1 MKDHMMNRTLA
12 PLITALGIAV
22 SAPAS
27 AIIVGGVDF
36 GTLGANPGKTHLET
50 ATLAQTFVTG
60 NGQSASVYGY
70 ITTINGDN
78 TYCANGSGNCGLFYT
93 ATFNN
98 SQNFSP
104 SYVEFTSATVSVFFT
119 NTSPLNLFNQDSPT
133 NIATIQSFNGGNP
146 WVTLTGHANLG
157 GAADPTA
164 VLNGAGLLTGTTLSG
179 SGFGLFDVAGPGD
192 ASVISFLNANGISD
206 AMGGKADIALT
217 SSFNNF
223 FLNPF
228 DVAGGLTTGCA
239 NGTATAGAW
248 CYQGTTNLRGAT
260 AVPEPGMLGL
270 LAVGLLGMSA
280 TARRR
285 KA

>member
-1 MKDHMMNRTLA
+1 MKKTLA
-12 PLITALGIAV
+12 PLLTAIGIAV

-50 ATLAQTFVTG
+50 ATLAQTFVNG
-60 NGQSASVYGY
+60 NGQNASVYGY

-78 TYCANGSGNCGLFYT
+78 TYCADGSGKCGLFYT

-98 SQNFSP
+98 SQNFSS

-119 NTSPLNLFNQDSPT
+119 NNSPLNLLNQNSPT
-133 NIATIQSFNGGNP
+133 NIAIIQAFNGGNP
-146 WVTLTGHANLG
+146 WATLTGHGNLG
-157 GAADPTA
+157 GTADPAA
-164 VLNGAGLLTGTTLSG
+164 VLNGIGLFTGRTLSG
-179 SGFGLFDVAGPGD
+179 SGYGLFDVAGPGD
-192 ASVISFLNANGISD
+192 ASVIAFLNANGISD
-206 AMGGKADIALT
+206 AIGGKADIALT

-223 FLNPF
+223 VMNPY
-228 DVAGGLTTGCA
+228 DMIGGLTAGCS
-239 NGTATAGAW
+239 NGTAAAGAW
-248 CYQGTTNLRGAT
+248 CYQGTANLRGST
-260 AVPEPGMLGL
+260 VVPEPGMLGL
-270 LAVGLLGMSA
+270 MAAGLLGLSA

>member
-1 MKDHMMNRTLA
+1 MLA
-12 PLITALGIAV
+12 PLIAALGIVA

-50 ATLAQTFVTG
+50 ATLAQTFVNG
-60 NGQSASVYGY
+60 NGQNASVYGY

-98 SQNFSP
+98 SQNFSS

-146 WVTLTGHANLG
+146 WVTLTGHGNLG
-157 GAADPTA
+157 GVADPAA
-164 VLNGAGLLTGTTLSG
+164 VLNGVGLLTGRTLSG
-179 SGFGLFDVAGPGD
+179 SGSGLFDVAGPGD

-206 AMGGKADIALT
+206 AIGGKADIALT

-223 FLNPF
+223 VMNPY
-228 DVAGGLTTGCA
+228 DIIGGLTAGCS
-239 NGTATAGAW
+239 NGTAAAGAW
-248 CYQGTTNLRGAT
+248 CYQGTANLRGAT
-260 AVPEPGMLGL
+260 VVPEPGMLGL
-270 LAVGLLGMSA
+270 MAIGLLGFIA
-280 TARRR
+280 TGRSR
-285 KA
+285 KG

>member
-1 MKDHMMNRTLA
+1 MNRMLA
-12 PLITALGIAV
+12 PLIAALGIVA

-50 ATLAQTFVTG
+50 ATLAQTFVNG
-60 NGQSASVYGY
+60 NGQNASVYGY

-98 SQNFSP
+98 SQNFSS

-146 WVTLTGHANLG
+146 WVTLTGHGNLG
-157 GAADPTA
+157 GVADPAA
-164 VLNGAGLLTGTTLSG
+164 VLNGVGLLTGRTLSG
-179 SGFGLFDVAGPGD
+179 SGSGLFDVAGPGD

-206 AMGGKADIALT
+206 AIGGKADIALT

-223 FLNPF
+223 VMNPY
-228 DVAGGLTTGCA
+228 DIIGGLTAGCS
-239 NGTATAGAW
+239 NGTAAAGAW
-248 CYQGTTNLRGAT
+248 CYQGTANLRGAT
-260 AVPEPGMLGL
+260 VVPEPGMLGL
-270 LAVGLLGMSA
+270 MAIGLLGFIA
-280 TARRR
+280 TGRSR
-285 KA
+285 KG

>member
-1 MKDHMMNRTLA
+1 MMNRTLA
-12 PLITALGIAV
+12 PLLAAIRIAA

-50 ATLAQTFVTG
+50 ATLAQTFVNG
-60 NGQSASVYGY
+60 NGQNASVYGY

-78 TYCANGSGNCGLFYT
+78 TYCANGSGNCGLSYT

-98 SQNFSP
+98 SQNFSS

-119 NTSPLNLFNQDSPT
+119 NTSPLNLLTQDSPT
-133 NIATIQSFNGGNP
+133 NMAAIQSLNSGNP
-146 WVTLTGHANLG
+146 WVTLTGHGNLG
-157 GAADPTA
+157 GIADPAA
-164 VLNGAGLLTGTTLSG
+164 VLNGFGLLTGKTLSG
-179 SGFGLFDVAGPGD
+179 GGFGLFDVAGPGD

-206 AMGGKADIALT
+206 AVGGKADIALT

-228 DVAGGLTTGCA
+228 DVARGLTTGCA

-248 CYQGTTNLRGAT
+248 CYQGTANLRGAT

-270 LAVGLLGMSA
+270 IAIGLLAVSA
-280 TARRR
+280 TGRRR

>member
-1 MKDHMMNRTLA
+1 MNRTLA
-12 PLITALGIAV
+12 PLLAALGIVA

-50 ATLAQTFVTG
+50 ATLAQTFVNG
-60 NGQSASVYGY
+60 NGQNASVYGY

-98 SQNFSP
+98 SQNFSS

-119 NTSPLNLFNQDSPT
+119 NNSPLNLLNQNSPT
-133 NIATIQSFNGGNP
+133 NIATIQAFNGGNP
-146 WVTLTGHANLG
+146 WVTLTGHGNLG
-157 GAADPTA
+157 GAADPAA
-164 VLNGAGLLTGTTLSG
+164 VLNGIGLLTGRTLSG
-179 SGFGLFDVAGPGD
+179 SGSGLFDVAGPGD

-206 AMGGKADIALT
+206 AIGGKADIALT

-223 FLNPF
+223 VMNPY
-228 DVAGGLTTGCA
+228 DMIGGLTAGCS
-239 NGTATAGAW
+239 NGTAAAGAW
-248 CYQGTTNLRGAT
+248 CYQGTANLRGAT
-260 AVPEPGMLGL
+260 VVSEPGMLGL
-270 LAVGLLGMSA
+270 IAIGLLAVSA
-280 TARRR
+280 TGRRR
-285 KA
+285 KV